1 MRIYLHGQYESSLW
15 SAVSLGV
22 ARGGAR
28 RRLCVVLKAG
38 AAFGCVCV
46 CLKRES
52 ASARS
57 PRPEAEA
64 STSTPR

>member
-22 ARGGAR
+22 ARGGAQ

-46 CLKRES
+46 CFEARECECEV
-52 ASARS
+52 
-57 PRPEAEA
+57 PEA
-64 STSTPR
+64 

>member
-28 RRLCVVLKAG
+28 RRLCVVLKA
-38 AAFGCVCV
+38 AFGCVCV
-46 CLKRES
+46 CFEAREC
-52 ASARS
+52 
-57 PRPEAEA
+57 ECE
-64 STSTPR
+64 